1 VQKILLWNNSC
12 IRKNYDISKSYVL
25 QASLPETTYFCIEN
39 KLAERPQTGGSQNKD
54 YNQSKLTISQ
64 LTGLKTA
71 ILGH

>member
-39 KLAERPQTGGSQNKD
+39 KLAERPPNRRQPEQRLQPIKTD
-54 YNQSKLTISQ
+54 Y
-64 LTGLKTA
+64 
-71 ILGH
+71 